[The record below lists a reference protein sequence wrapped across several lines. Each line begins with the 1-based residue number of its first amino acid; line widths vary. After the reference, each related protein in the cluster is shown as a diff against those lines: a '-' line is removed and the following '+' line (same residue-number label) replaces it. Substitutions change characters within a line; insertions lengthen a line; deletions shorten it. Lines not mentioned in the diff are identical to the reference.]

1 MIHKLLPRPYYTIYV
16 RKDQSINM
24 IVEILRK
31 TCAPQR
37 VNFNQTPF
45 IIASMLKS
53 RLYNNTDIYIA
64 MFIM

>member
-1 MIHKLLPRPYYTIYV
+1 MT
-16 RKDQSINM
+16 
-24 IVEILRK
+24 VEILRK
-31 TCAPQR
+31 IHNDYVCTCAPQR

-64 MFIM
+64 IIIM